1 MLWWIIDQIQISCP
15 GLGASCRDNLMA
27 LLTDCLKLGS
37 SLPKISTALA
47 LRSVPVLVKML
58 KILEKEKRTAVPTT
72 FISGG
77 TQLAYLGCLPIIGE
91 KEVIQADGEPTFSFF
106 SGSYTFMTNKLRH
119 PHLLQLM
126 AVGLSQ
132 ELEKTH
138 LVYERVAIGT
148 LFGVLHEQR
157 SQFPMLHVEVIVKL
171 LLQMLMP

>member
-1 MLWWIIDQIQISCP
+1 MVEFMQRCTSHMQAIIQGFSC
-15 GLGASCRDNLMA
+15 D
-27 LLTDCLKLGS
+27 LLKIDPPWRLIC
-37 SLPKISTALA
+37 SLPRFGS
-47 LRSVPVLVKML
+47 LVQ
-58 KILEKEKRTAVPTT
+58 
-72 FISGG
+72 G
-77 TQLAYLGCLPIIGE
+77 
-91 KEVIQADGEPTFSFF
+91 
-106 SGSYTFMTNKLRH
+106 KLRH